1 MDYLGKVKHFFSFQ
15 SEVWRVELYYMVLHH
30 DFSVIASQR
39 ARWRGNPF
47 SFGSMWL
54 ILVCGERR
62 IATVA
67 ALPRNDRWETI
78 PSVVLRAANLKYQ

>member
-1 MDYLGKVKHFFSFQ
+1 
-15 SEVWRVELYYMVLHH
+15 MVLSN
-30 DFSVIASQR
+30 FIVIASQR
-39 ARWRGNPF
+39 TRWRGNPF

-54 ILVCGERR
+54 ILVCGGRR

>member
-1 MDYLGKVKHFFSFQ
+1 
-15 SEVWRVELYYMVLHH
+15 MVLSN
-30 DFSVIASQR
+30 FIVIASQR

-78 PSVVLRAANLKYQ
+78 PSRPNGVTITT

>member
-1 MDYLGKVKHFFSFQ
+1 
-15 SEVWRVELYYMVLHH
+15 MVLSN
-30 DFSVIASQR
+30 FIVIASQR

-54 ILVCGERR
+54 ILVCGGRR

-78 PSVVLRAANLKYQ
+78 PSRPNGVTNIDQPVHALSAATRRKC